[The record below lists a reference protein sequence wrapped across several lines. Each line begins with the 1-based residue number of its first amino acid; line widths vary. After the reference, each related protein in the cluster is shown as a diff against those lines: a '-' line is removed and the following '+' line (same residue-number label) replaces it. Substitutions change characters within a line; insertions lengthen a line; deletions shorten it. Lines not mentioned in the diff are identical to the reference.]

1 MKHIIFS
8 PSRFNL
14 LKTSLL
20 AFSMGAFLPVSA
32 EADVSNV
39 EASGSDVICG
49 PDANSQ
55 RRLPG
60 IANSDCIALEKDPE
74 NVKALPEKSSPT
86 PRPVLLDYENKIISF
101 DDRWRIVE
109 LVGYEENLLD
119 PYNRNVLKADRPLY
133 DDWFFNVSIV
143 SDTFYENRRVPTPVG
158 LQSTRNS
165 GDLGVF
171 GSGYQ
176 QALIE
181 NLLFEFVY
189 YKGDTTFRPPDY
201 EFRFIPVINYNATYL
216 DEILGV
222 NVDPADNTT
231 RYEDFIGIQGLF
243 VDKHL
248 RNVSDNF
255 DFDSLRVGIQPFNSD
270 FRGFL
275 FQDSP
280 FGVRLFGN
288 RSNNIFQYN
297 LAWFR
302 RLEKDI
308 NSGLNDVR
316 RTLRDDDIF
325 VANLYWQDMP
335 VLGFFSQATIIHN
348 RNGEEDNN
356 RYDENGFIQRP
367 ASLGGERPKSYEV
380 TYFGY
385 NGDGHIGR
393 LNLTVSAYQAI
404 GTIRND
410 VFSQRDADINAQFFA
425 AELSRDYSW
434 ARYRLSAMYGS
445 GDSDPY
451 DDVAE
456 GFDAIFENPQFAG
469 ADTSYW
475 MRQGVPLIAGGK
487 VAISSRN
494 GLLNSLRTSKEQGQ
508 SNFTNPGIRL
518 LGAGADWDLLPE
530 LRVSFNVNRL
540 WFDDTTVIEVARNQG
555 DIDTHIGDDVSI
567 AIIYRPF
574 MSQNIVARASY
585 AKLFAGQ
592 GYKDLFPDEDPHS
605 LLLNLTLS
613 Y

>member
-1 MKHIIFS
+1 MKSIHFS
-8 PSRFNL
+8 LNRLFPSL
-14 LKTSLL
+14 VISLGLSLL
-20 AFSMGAFLPVSA
+20 ALPSMVHAA
-32 EADVSNV
+32 QECITDDNADK
-39 EASGSDVICG
+39 
-49 PDANSQ
+49 PQ
-55 RRLPG
+55 RRLPS
-60 IANSDCIALEKDPE
+60 IANNECAALEIDPSE
-74 NVKALPEKSSPT
+74 VKALPETSSPT
-86 PRPVLLDYENKIISF
+86 PIPVLVDYEDKRITF

-109 LVGYEENLLD
+109 LIGYEENLLD
-119 PYNRNVLKADRPLY
+119 PYNRNVIKGDRPLF
-133 DDWFFNVSIV
+133 DDWFFNITMV
-143 SDTFYENRRVPTPVG
+143 SDTFFEDRRVATPVG
-158 LQSTRNS
+158 LQSTRDR
-165 GDLGVF
+165 GDLDVF
-171 GSGYQ
+171 GSSRQ
-176 QALIE
+176 SALIS

-201 EFRFIPVINYNATYL
+201 EFRFIPVLNYNATYL
-216 DEILGV
+216 DEILAV
-222 NVDPADNTT
+222 NVDPDDNTT
-231 RYEDFIGIQGLF
+231 RYKTFVGIQGLF

-248 RNVSDNF
+248 RNVSDNY

-302 RLEKDI
+302 RLEKDV
-308 NSGLNDVR
+308 NSGLNDIS
-316 RTLRDDDIF
+316 RTMRDDDIY

-335 VLGFFSQATIIHN
+335 VLGFFSQATVIYN
-348 RNGEEDNN
+348 RNGEEDNI

-367 ASLGGERPKSYEV
+367 ASLGGERPKSYDV
-380 TYFGY
+380 TYLGY

-393 LNLTVSAYQAI
+393 LNLTVAAYQAI
-404 GTIRND
+404 GTVKND
-410 VFSQRDADINAQFFA
+410 VFSQRDAEINAQFFA
-425 AELSRDYSW
+425 AELSRDFSW
-434 ARYRLSAMYGS
+434 ARYKFSAMYAS

-475 MRQGVPLIAGGK
+475 MRQAVPLIAGGK

-508 SNFTNPGIRL
+508 SNFTNPGLRL
-518 LGAGADWDLLPE
+518 VGLGADWDVLPE
-530 LRVSFNVNRL
+530 LRISVNANRL
-540 WFDDTTVIEVARNQG
+540 WFDDTTVLEVARNQG
-555 DIDTHIGDDVSI
+555 DINSLIGDDISI
-567 AIIYRPF
+567 AAIYRPF

-585 AKLFAGQ
+585 AKLFSGQ
-592 GYKDLFPDEDPHS
+592 GYRDLFPDENPHS
-605 LLLNLTLS
+605 LLLNLTLT

>member
-1 MKHIIFS
+1 MKRIIS
-8 PSRFNL
+8 SI
-14 LKTSLL
+14 LKTSVWALIPL
-20 AFSMGAFLPVSA
+20 SALPLISQAEVS
-32 EADVSNV
+32 E
-39 EASGSDVICG
+39 SGVAKTERICG
-49 PDANSQ
+49 PDKNSQ

-60 IANSDCIALEKDPE
+60 IANSDCIALEKDPDD
-74 NVKALPEKSSPT
+74 VKALPEKSSVT
-86 PRPVLLDYENKIISF
+86 PRPVLLDYQDKLISF

-109 LVGYEENLLD
+109 LIGYEENLFD

-133 DDWFFNVSIV
+133 DDWFFNISII

-158 LQSTRNS
+158 LQSSRDR

-171 GSGYQ
+171 GSSYQ

-201 EFRFIPVINYNATYL
+201 EFRFIPVINYNAAYL
-216 DEILGV
+216 DEILAV
-222 NVDPADNTT
+222 NVDPADNET
-231 RYEDFIGIQGLF
+231 RYKDFIGIQGLF
-243 VDKHL
+243 FDKHL
-248 RNVSDNF
+248 RNVGDNY
-255 DFDSLRVGIQPFNSD
+255 DFDSFRIGIQPFNSD

-280 FGVRLFGN
+280 FGLRLFGN

-308 NSGLNDVR
+308 NSGLNDIG
-316 RTLRDDDIF
+316 RTMRDDDIF

-335 VLGFFSQATIIHN
+335 VLGFFSQATIIYN
-348 RNGEEDNN
+348 RNGEANDT

-367 ASLGGERPKSYEV
+367 VSLGGERPKNYDV
-380 TYFGY
+380 TYLGY

-404 GTIRND
+404 GTVEND
-410 VFSQRDADINAQFFA
+410 VFSQRDAEINAQFFA

-434 ARYRLSAMYGS
+434 ARYKLSLMYGS

-456 GFDAIFENPQFAG
+456 GFDSIFENPQFAG

-475 MRQGVPLIAGGK
+475 MRQAVPLIAGGK

-518 LGAGADWDLLPE
+518 VGAGADWDVLPE
-530 LRVSFNVNRL
+530 LRVSFNYNRL

-555 DIDTHIGDDVSI
+555 DIDTHIGDDVSV

-585 AKLFAGQ
+585 AKLLAGQ

-605 LLLNLTLS
+605 LLLNLTLA

>member
-1 MKHIIFS
+1 
-8 PSRFNL
+8 
-14 LKTSLL
+14 
-20 AFSMGAFLPVSA
+20 
-32 EADVSNV
+32 
-39 EASGSDVICG
+39 
-49 PDANSQ
+49 
-55 RRLPG
+55 
-60 IANSDCIALEKDPE
+60 
-74 NVKALPEKSSPT
+74 
-86 PRPVLLDYENKIISF
+86 
-101 DDRWRIVE
+101 
-109 LVGYEENLLD
+109 
-119 PYNRNVLKADRPLY
+119 
-133 DDWFFNVSIV
+133 
-143 SDTFYENRRVPTPVG
+143 VG

-171 GSGYQ
+171 GSSYQ

-380 TYFGY
+380 TYLGY

-434 ARYRLSAMYGS
+434 ARYRLSVMYGS

-555 DIDTHIGDDVSI
+555 DIDTHIGDDVSV

>member
-1 MKHIIFS
+1 MKRIIS
-8 PSRFNL
+8 SI
-14 LKTSLL
+14 LKTSVWALIPL
-20 AFSMGAFLPVSA
+20 SALPLISQAEVS
-32 EADVSNV
+32 E
-39 EASGSDVICG
+39 SGVAKTERICG
-49 PDANSQ
+49 PDKNSQ

-60 IANSDCIALEKDPE
+60 IANSDCIALEKDPDD
-74 NVKALPEKSSPT
+74 VKALPEKSSVT
-86 PRPVLLDYENKIISF
+86 PRPVLLDYQDKLISF

-109 LVGYEENLLD
+109 LIGYEENLFD

-133 DDWFFNVSIV
+133 DDWFFNISII

-158 LQSTRNS
+158 LQSSRDR

-171 GSGYQ
+171 GSSYQ

-201 EFRFIPVINYNATYL
+201 EFRFIPVINYNAAYL
-216 DEILGV
+216 DEILAV
-222 NVDPADNTT
+222 NVDPADNET
-231 RYEDFIGIQGLF
+231 RYKDFIGIQGLF
-243 VDKHL
+243 FDKHL
-248 RNVSDNF
+248 RNVGDNY
-255 DFDSLRVGIQPFNSD
+255 DFDSFRIGIQPFNSD

-280 FGVRLFGN
+280 FGLRLFGN

-308 NSGLNDVR
+308 NSGLNDIG
-316 RTLRDDDIF
+316 RTMRDDDIF

-335 VLGFFSQATIIHN
+335 VLGFFSQATIIYN
-348 RNGEEDNN
+348 RNGEANDT

-367 ASLGGERPKSYEV
+367 VSLGGERPKNYDV
-380 TYFGY
+380 TYLGY

-404 GTIRND
+404 GTVEND
-410 VFSQRDADINAQFFA
+410 VFSQRDAEINAQFFA

-434 ARYRLSAMYGS
+434 ARYKLSLMYGS

-456 GFDAIFENPQFAG
+456 GFDSIFENPQFAG

-475 MRQGVPLIAGGK
+475 MRQAVPLIAGGK

-518 LGAGADWDLLPE
+518 VGAGADWDVLPE
-530 LRVSFNVNRL
+530 LRVSFNYNRL

-555 DIDTHIGDDVSI
+555 DIDTHIGDDVSV

-574 MSQNIVARASY
+574 MSQNIVVRASY
-585 AKLFAGQ
+585 AKLLAGQ

-605 LLLNLTLS
+605 LLLNLTLA

>member
-1 MKHIIFS
+1 MKRIIS
-8 PSRFNL
+8 SI
-14 LKTSLL
+14 LKTSVWALIPL
-20 AFSMGAFLPVSA
+20 SALPLISQAEVS
-32 EADVSNV
+32 E
-39 EASGSDVICG
+39 SGVAKTERICG
-49 PDANSQ
+49 PDKNSQ

-60 IANSDCIALEKDPE
+60 IANSDCIALEKDPDD
-74 NVKALPEKSSPT
+74 VKALPEKSSVT
-86 PRPVLLDYENKIISF
+86 PRPVLLDYQDKLISF

-109 LVGYEENLLD
+109 LIGYEENLFD

-133 DDWFFNVSIV
+133 DDWFFNISII

-158 LQSTRNS
+158 LQSSRDR

-171 GSGYQ
+171 GSSYQ

-201 EFRFIPVINYNATYL
+201 EFRFIPVINYNAAYL
-216 DEILGV
+216 DEILAV
-222 NVDPADNTT
+222 NVDPADNET
-231 RYEDFIGIQGLF
+231 RYKHFIGIQGLF
-243 VDKHL
+243 FDKHL
-248 RNVSDNF
+248 RNVGDNY
-255 DFDSLRVGIQPFNSD
+255 DFDSFRIGIQPFNSD

-280 FGVRLFGN
+280 FGLRLFGN

-308 NSGLNDVR
+308 NSGLNDIG
-316 RTLRDDDIF
+316 RTMRDDDIF

-335 VLGFFSQATIIHN
+335 VLGFFSQATIIYN
-348 RNGEEDNN
+348 RNGEANDT

-367 ASLGGERPKSYEV
+367 VSLGGERPKNYDV
-380 TYFGY
+380 TYLGY

-404 GTIRND
+404 GTVEND
-410 VFSQRDADINAQFFA
+410 VFSQRDAEINAQFFA

-434 ARYRLSAMYGS
+434 ARYKLSLMYGS

-456 GFDAIFENPQFAG
+456 GFDSIFENPQFAG

-475 MRQGVPLIAGGK
+475 MRQAVPLIAGGK

-518 LGAGADWDLLPE
+518 VGAGADWDVLPE
-530 LRVSFNVNRL
+530 LRVSFNYNRL

-555 DIDTHIGDDVSI
+555 DIDTHIGDDVSV

-585 AKLFAGQ
+585 AKLLAGQ

-605 LLLNLTLS
+605 LLLNLTLA

>member
-1 MKHIIFS
+1 MKRIISSF
-8 PSRFNL
+8 F
-14 LKTSLL
+14 KTSVWALIPL
-20 AFSMGAFLPVSA
+20 SALPLISQAEVS
-32 EADVSNV
+32 E
-39 EASGSDVICG
+39 SGVAKTERICG
-49 PDANSQ
+49 PDKNSQ

-60 IANSDCIALEKDPE
+60 IANSDCIALEKDPDD
-74 NVKALPEKSSPT
+74 VKALPEKSSVT
-86 PRPVLLDYENKIISF
+86 PRPVLLDYQDKLISF

-109 LVGYEENLLD
+109 LIGYEENLFD

-133 DDWFFNVSIV
+133 DDWFFNISII

-158 LQSTRNS
+158 LQSSRDR

-171 GSGYQ
+171 GSSYQ

-201 EFRFIPVINYNATYL
+201 EFRFIPVINYNAAYL
-216 DEILGV
+216 DEILAV
-222 NVDPADNTT
+222 NVDPADNET
-231 RYEDFIGIQGLF
+231 RYKDFIGIQGLF
-243 VDKHL
+243 FDKHL
-248 RNVSDNF
+248 RNVGDNY
-255 DFDSLRVGIQPFNSD
+255 DFDSFRIGIQPFNSD

-280 FGVRLFGN
+280 FGLRLFGN

-308 NSGLNDVR
+308 NSGLNDIG
-316 RTLRDDDIF
+316 RTMRDDDIF

-335 VLGFFSQATIIHN
+335 VLGFFSQATIIYN
-348 RNGEEDNN
+348 RNGEANDT

-367 ASLGGERPKSYEV
+367 VSLGGERPKNYDV
-380 TYFGY
+380 TYLGY

-404 GTIRND
+404 GTVEND
-410 VFSQRDADINAQFFA
+410 VFSQRDAEINAQFFA

-434 ARYRLSAMYGS
+434 ARYKLSLMYGS

-456 GFDAIFENPQFAG
+456 GFDSIFENPQFAG

-475 MRQGVPLIAGGK
+475 MRQAVPLIAGGK

-518 LGAGADWDLLPE
+518 VGTGADWDVLPE
-530 LRVSFNVNRL
+530 LRVSFNYNRL

-555 DIDTHIGDDVSI
+555 DIDTHIGDDVSV

-574 MSQNIVARASY
+574 MSQNIVVRASY
-585 AKLFAGQ
+585 AKLLAGQ

-605 LLLNLTLS
+605 LLLNLTLA

>member
-1 MKHIIFS
+1 MKRIISSF
-8 PSRFNL
+8 F
-14 LKTSLL
+14 KTSVWALMPL
-20 AFSMGAFLPVSA
+20 SVLPLISQAEVS
-32 EADVSNV
+32 E
-39 EASGSDVICG
+39 SGVAKTERICG
-49 PDANSQ
+49 PDKNSQ

-60 IANSDCIALEKDPE
+60 IANSDCIALEKDPDD
-74 NVKALPEKSSPT
+74 VKALPEKGSVT
-86 PRPVLLDYENKIISF
+86 PRPVLLDYQDKLISF

-109 LVGYEENLLD
+109 LIGYEENLFD

-133 DDWFFNVSIV
+133 DDWFFNISIL

-158 LQSTRNS
+158 LQSTRDR

-171 GSGYQ
+171 GSSYQ

-201 EFRFIPVINYNATYL
+201 EFRFIPVINYNAAYL
-216 DEILGV
+216 DEILAV
-222 NVDPADNTT
+222 NVDPADNET
-231 RYEDFIGIQGLF
+231 RYKDFIGIQGLF
-243 VDKHL
+243 FDKHL
-248 RNVSDNF
+248 RNVGDNY
-255 DFDSLRVGIQPFNSD
+255 DFDSFRIGIQPFNSD

-280 FGVRLFGN
+280 FGLRLFGN

-308 NSGLNDVR
+308 NSGLNDIG
-316 RTLRDDDIF
+316 RTMRDDDIF

-335 VLGFFSQATIIHN
+335 VLGFFSQATIIYN
-348 RNGEEDNN
+348 RNGEANDT

-367 ASLGGERPKSYEV
+367 VSLGGERPKNYDV
-380 TYFGY
+380 TYLGY

-404 GTIRND
+404 GTVEND
-410 VFSQRDADINAQFFA
+410 VFSQRDAEINAQFFA

-434 ARYRLSAMYGS
+434 ARYKLSLMYGS

-456 GFDAIFENPQFAG
+456 GFDSIFENPQFAG

-475 MRQGVPLIAGGK
+475 MRQAVPLIAGGK

-518 LGAGADWDLLPE
+518 VGAGADWDVLPE
-530 LRVSFNVNRL
+530 LRVSFNYNRL

-555 DIDTHIGDDVSI
+555 DIDKHIGDDVSV

-585 AKLFAGQ
+585 ATLLAGQ

-605 LLLNLTLS
+605 LLLNLTLA

>member
-1 MKHIIFS
+1 MKRIIS
-8 PSRFNL
+8 SI
-14 LKTSLL
+14 LKTSVWALIPL
-20 AFSMGAFLPVSA
+20 SALPLISQAEVS
-32 EADVSNV
+32 E
-39 EASGSDVICG
+39 SGVAKTERICG
-49 PDANSQ
+49 PDKNSQ

-60 IANSDCIALEKDPE
+60 IANSDCIALEKDPDD
-74 NVKALPEKSSPT
+74 VKALPEKSSVT
-86 PRPVLLDYENKIISF
+86 PRPVLLDYQDKLISF

-109 LVGYEENLLD
+109 LIGYEENLFD

-133 DDWFFNVSIV
+133 DDWFFNISII

-158 LQSTRNS
+158 LQSSRDR

-171 GSGYQ
+171 GSSYQ

-201 EFRFIPVINYNATYL
+201 EFRFIPVINYNAAYL
-216 DEILGV
+216 DEILAV
-222 NVDPADNTT
+222 NVDPADNET
-231 RYEDFIGIQGLF
+231 RYKDFIGIQGLF
-243 VDKHL
+243 FDKHL
-248 RNVSDNF
+248 RNVGDNY
-255 DFDSLRVGIQPFNSD
+255 DFDSFRIGIQPFNSD

-280 FGVRLFGN
+280 FGLRLFGN

-308 NSGLNDVR
+308 NSGLNDIG
-316 RTLRDDDIF
+316 RTMRDDDIF
-325 VANLYWQDMP
+325 VANIYWQDMP

-348 RNGEEDNN
+348 RNGEANDT

-367 ASLGGERPKSYEV
+367 VSLGGERPKNYDV
-380 TYFGY
+380 TYLGY

-404 GTIRND
+404 GTVEND
-410 VFSQRDADINAQFFA
+410 VFSQRDAEINAQFFA

-434 ARYRLSAMYGS
+434 ARYKLSLMYGS

-456 GFDAIFENPQFAG
+456 GFDSIFENPQFAG

-475 MRQGVPLIAGGK
+475 MRQAVPLIAGGK

-518 LGAGADWDLLPE
+518 VGAGADWDVLPE
-530 LRVSFNVNRL
+530 LRVSFNYNRL

-555 DIDTHIGDDVSI
+555 DIDTHIGDDVSV

-585 AKLFAGQ
+585 AKLLAGQ

-605 LLLNLTLS
+605 LLLNLTLA